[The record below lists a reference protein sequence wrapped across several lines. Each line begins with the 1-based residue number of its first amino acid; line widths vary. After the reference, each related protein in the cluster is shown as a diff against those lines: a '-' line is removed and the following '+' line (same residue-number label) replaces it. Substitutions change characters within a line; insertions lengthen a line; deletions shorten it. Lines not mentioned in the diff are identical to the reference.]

1 MKKTTAL
8 LVSVLCLTVM
18 GCKPHP
24 ENGGQETRA
33 QGGHGGLRQACGT
46 DLEKFCA
53 ADQRG
58 RDRRMCLQ
66 SHIDQLSADCK
77 EALASR
83 QHGRHRN
90 RDQN

>member
-1 MKKTTAL
+1 MKKSSAL
-8 LVSVLCLTVM
+8 IVSVLCLTM
-18 GCKPHP
+18 LGCKPHP
-24 ENGGQETRA
+24 GNGGRETRA
-33 QGGHGGLRQACGT
+33 EGGHGGLRQACST

-77 EALASR
+77 TALASR
-83 QHGRHRN
+83 QHKGRRD

>member
-1 MKKTTAL
+1 MKKPSAVLVAL
-8 LVSVLCLTVM
+8 LCLTVM

-24 ENGGQETRA
+24 GGGGEARGE
-33 QGGHGGLRQACGT
+33 GGHGGLRKACST

-53 ADQRG
+53 ADQKG

-83 QHGRHRN
+83 QHGRRRN

>member
-1 MKKTTAL
+1 MKKSTAII
-8 LVSVLCLTVM
+8 SVLLCLIVM

-24 ENGGQETRA
+24 GREGRGEGGRA
-33 QGGHGGLRQACGT
+33 GGLRQACST

-77 EALASR
+77 AALAER
-83 QHGRHRN
+83 QQRRRR

>member
-1 MKKTTAL
+1 MKKSTAL
-8 LVSVLCLTVM
+8 LALLICLTAM

-24 ENGGQETRA
+24 DEREMRAEGGR
-33 QGGHGGLRQACGT
+33 GGLRHACST

-58 RDRRMCLQ
+58 RDRRLCLQ

-77 EALASR
+77 AALAAR
-83 QHGRHRN
+83 QHRERRN
-90 RDQN
+90 RGAD